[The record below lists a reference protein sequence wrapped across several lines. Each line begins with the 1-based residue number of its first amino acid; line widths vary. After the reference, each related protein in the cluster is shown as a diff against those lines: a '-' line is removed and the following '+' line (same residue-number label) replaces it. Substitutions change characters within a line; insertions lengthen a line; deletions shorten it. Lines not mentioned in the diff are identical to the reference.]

1 MRRLGACAL
10 VLVAIPLVAR
20 CGGTSS
26 ETPWPIEPDNR
37 EPGPAGEARRHDD
50 DEIDTRKLPDR
61 YTKKDGGAPSDEDV
75 DDSEEGSRGGG
86 GEAGNEEQG
95 AEPEEPE

>member
-1 MRRLGACAL
+1 MRRLAACAL
-10 VLVAIPLVAR
+10 VLAAIPLVAR

-26 ETPWPIEPDNR
+26 ETPWPVEPDNR

-61 YTKKDGGAPSDEDV
+61 YTKKDGGAPDEDV
-75 DDSEEGSRGGG
+75 DEEGSRGAGG
-86 GEAGNEEQG
+86 DEQG
-95 AEPEEPE
+95 GEPEEPE